1 MKKIKSE
8 GAVKSKTPYRM
19 KFIKKVATIASAVV
33 LSAALFVGAAFT
45 LTGCNNE
52 KDPID
57 PNPPIVDPIPDP
69 EPDPDPD
76 PEPEPEPEPDPEPDP
91 DPDPDPNPDP
101 NPDPDPEPEPEPDP
115 MPEYDEI
122 DTIEELY
129 GTEAPVLEEF
139 TEEKYGSNYK
149 EFYNNE
155 VREYN
160 EAQEKQAKIY
170 ETLNSTLLDNMVERS
185 KVNNAAVENVQ
196 NLIWEINTLEDG
208 KTIKNIKARYFH
220 DDTKEINY
228 VLQSV
233 TTTDKLTLSD
243 LYEPDVEKLE
253 DAFTVG
259 NPFNPKASY
268 TKEYG
273 YYCEKADQEKQE
285 ELLNAINEKIKT
297 ELTGDVQSFIKVNG
311 GAVDTELGGT
321 ASRYVILNV
330 SENGYEEYSLSVLD
344 SSNGKTEI
352 ENLNNDKYYTY
363 SEKSA
368 TYEGKF
374 LDENSG
380 KDRLEEIEIDKEQTQ
395 TKKSMKYV
403 AKVSLP
409 KEDGT
414 FEEFEI
420 EL

>member
-8 GAVKSKTPYRM
+8 GAVKSKTPYKM

-33 LSAALFVGAAFT
+33 LSAALFLGAAFT

-76 PEPEPEPEPDPEPDP
+76 PEPEPEPEPDPDP
-91 DPDPDPNPDP
+91 DPDP

-160 EAQEKQAKIY
+160 EAQEMQEAIY
-170 ETLNSTLLDNMVERS
+170 KNLEANVKEKMVKRAVGNDYVLTNANIIKWELES
-185 KVNNAAVENVQ
+185 SQNNNIIDTVRAFIDYDAGNNNVGYYIESVVPKTEVTIQ
-196 NLIWEINTLEDG
+196 NLASENGVDYDTAFSTSARGGAKYTNECNFTYNT
-208 KTIKNIKARYFH
+208 
-220 DDTKEINY
+220 
-228 VLQSV
+228 
-233 TTTDKLTLSD
+233 
-243 LYEPDVEKLE
+243 
-253 DAFTVG
+253 
-259 NPFNPKASY
+259 
-268 TKEYG
+268 
-273 YYCEKADQEKQE
+273 EKQTE
-285 ELLNAINEKIKT
+285 LKDLLNAINTKIGSQI
-297 ELTGDVQSFIKVNG
+297 EGDIQSFIKVNG
-311 GAVDTELGGT
+311 GWTDVELGGT
-321 ASRYVILNV
+321 ANRYTILNV
-330 SENGYEEYSLSVLD
+330 SENGYEEYSINILD
-344 SSNGKTEI
+344 SSNGKSEI
-352 ENLNNDKYYTY
+352 ENLNNNGYRTY
-363 SEKSA
+363 DEKSA
-368 TYEGKF
+368 TYGKQF

-380 KDRLEEIEIDKEQTQ
+380 KEHMDEIQIDNKQ
-395 TKKSMKYV
+395 TKKAVKYV

-414 FEEFEI
+414 VEEYEI

>member
-33 LSAALFVGAAFT
+33 LSAALFVGTAFT

-69 EPDPDPD
+69 EPEPDPD

-91 DPDPDPNPDP
+91 DPDPDPN
-101 NPDPDPEPEPEPDP
+101 PDPEPEPEPDP

-139 TEEKYGSNYK
+139 TEEEYGSNYK

-297 ELTGDVQSFIKVNG
+297 ELTGEVQSFIKVNG
-311 GAVDTELGGT
+311 GLTDPGLGGT
-321 ASRYVILNV
+321 ANNYSILNV
-330 SENGYEEYSLSVLD
+330 SENGIEEYSITIRD
-344 SSNGKTEI
+344 SSNGSSII
-352 ENLNNDKYYTY
+352 ENLQNNLYRASEPVVKEY
-363 SEKSA
+363 SNQ
-368 TYEGKF
+368 F

-395 TKKSMKYV
+395 TKKSVKYV

-414 FEEFEI
+414 VEEFEI